1 MADFERPLANNS
13 RTFNT
18 SSPLYIPSP
27 PLGRVWRRRS
37 SEVGIFHSGDFAEY
51 VSGGFVHFTPGDDRR
66 RLILIPQR
74 PGSIESEGKRVGKPR
89 SRFRSAPKLRESQF
103 ITADHIH
110 FQPWSDTS
118 WAPMTVLIDTVC
130 CVPPFGASRK
140 TTPPVERDHPHI

>member
-51 VSGGFVHFTPGDDRR
+51 VSGGFVHFTPGDD
-66 RLILIPQR
+66 IGGSPPPGR
-74 PGSIESEGKRVGKPR
+74 PRWTTTLFALSTLLPVPKNPVTGLKPNY
-89 SRFRSAPKLRESQF
+89 
-103 ITADHIH
+103 
-110 FQPWSDTS
+110 
-118 WAPMTVLIDTVC
+118 
-130 CVPPFGASRK
+130 
-140 TTPPVERDHPHI
+140 

>member
-51 VSGGFVHFTPGDDRR
+51 VSGGFVHFTPGDDTRTMSRKRR
-66 RLILIPQR
+66 SFSPSFSGGQVNHRRNRLGPR
-74 PGSIESEGKRVGKPR
+74 RTRRTTGSAGVPR
-89 SRFRSAPKLRESQF
+89 RSA
-103 ITADHIH
+103 A
-110 FQPWSDTS
+110 
-118 WAPMTVLIDTVC
+118 
-130 CVPPFGASRK
+130 
-140 TTPPVERDHPHI
+140 